1 MMDCDPP
8 AGEEGAKRRSA
19 QKLIERWI
27 LQKNGRI
34 SRDFPEKADKVS
46 LAGTTTNWPLGAVK
60 SARTP
65 IAPPVQPLFLQ
76 MKRQPRLSTSSKY
89 ICLQHLLVMMMLSST
104 CPIIL
109 LFPDPSSFVSETR
122 GRGYGCGRGGDTD
135 LIVPLKLNL
144 VQYQCFSRCRRVQ
157 AQQLLVRWQFQ
168 APRPHLRAAPESKV
182 SLFDGD
188 HNIHRSTLKTP

>member
-1 MMDCDPP
+1 MDCDPP

-46 LAGTTTNWPLGAVK
+46 LAGTTSNWPLGAVK

-76 MKRQPRLSTSSKY
+76 MKPQPRLSTSSKY
-89 ICLQHLLVMMMLSST
+89 ICPLTCHDALVDMSNYS
-104 CPIIL
+104 P
-109 LFPDPSSFVSETR
+109 
-122 GRGYGCGRGGDTD
+122 
-135 LIVPLKLNL
+135 
-144 VQYQCFSRCRRVQ
+144 FSRSELLCVRDERTRLWMWLRGWYRSNSSLKSKTGAISMFLKVPEGASPAAIGALTVSGPSTSSPCSPRVKGK
-157 AQQLLVRWQFQ
+157 LVWWK
-168 APRPHLRAAPESKV
+168 P
-182 SLFDGD
+182 
-188 HNIHRSTLKTP
+188 

>member
-1 MMDCDPP
+1 MDCDPP

-122 GRGYGCGRGGDTD
+122 GRGYGCGWGGDTD
-135 LIVPLKLNL
+135 PIVPYKAKPMFLKVPEGASPAAIGALTVSGPSTSSPCSPRVKGKL
-144 VQYQCFSRCRRVQ
+144 V
-157 AQQLLVRWQFQ
+157 WW
-168 APRPHLRAAPESKV
+168 RP
-182 SLFDGD
+182 
-188 HNIHRSTLKTP
+188 